1 MEKWNIMIYEG
12 LTKVVSKVD
21 LSEDEAY
28 NCMIEMIDGT
38 ASELQSAAFLT
49 ALAVKGESAEEI
61 TGFVKAMRS
70 ACIEI
75 TTDLREPLVDTCGTG
90 GDRFKTFNVSTTSA
104 IIAASSGVAV
114 AKHGNRSI
122 TSKCGGADILE
133 ALGVNINCN
142 VKGVIACLEKAGMAF
157 MFAPNFHP
165 TMKRMMPIRKKLGI
179 RTVFNILGPLT
190 SPANAEIQLLGVFEP
205 EYVDLI
211 AEVLKNL
218 GVKRAM
224 VVHGYDEYDNPAMD
238 EISTIGKTRIANLE
252 EGIITIEEVY
262 PEDFGIEESNPKY
275 IKAPETIE
283 DNLKVVKAVLE
294 GRNNSK
300 EDDARLNLC
309 LVNTAAILFIAGK
322 ANNLKEGVIIAKNSV
337 KSESA
342 MIKLLELVDISN
354 STGFSESQTI
364 TSQINHIQNIFPDSK
379 YR

>member
-1 MEKWNIMIYEG
+1 MWNIMIGEG
-12 LTKVVSKVD
+12 LAKVVSKLD

-28 NCMIEMIDGT
+28 NCMIEMVNGEAD
-38 ASELQSAAFLT
+38 EFQSAAFLT
-49 ALAVKGESAEEI
+49 ALAVKGESVGEI

-70 ACIEI
+70 VGIVISPKLEY
-75 TTDLREPLVDTCGTG
+75 PLVDTCGTG

-142 VKGVIACLEKAGMAF
+142 ADGVRVCLEKTGMGF

-165 TMKRMMPIRKKLGI
+165 AMKSMMPLRKKLGI
-179 RTVFNILGPLT
+179 RTGFNILGPLT

-205 EYVDLI
+205 DYVDLI

-224 VVHGYDEYDNPAMD
+224 VVHGYDENDKPAMD
-238 EISTIGKTRIANLE
+238 EISTIGKTRIAYLE
-252 EGIITIEEVY
+252 NGVIKIEEVY
-262 PEDFGIEESNPKY
+262 PEDFGVKRSDPIY

-294 GRNNSK
+294 GKNTSK
-300 EDDARLNLC
+300 EEDARLNLC

-322 ANNLKEGVIIAKNSV
+322 VYSC
-337 KSESA
+337 
-342 MIKLLELVDISN
+342 LLY
-354 STGFSESQTI
+354 
-364 TSQINHIQNIFPDSK
+364 TSPSPRDRTRHRMPSCA
-379 YR
+379 